1 MSFRRIMT
9 WVLVLVMLFSVS
21 GAVAEIE
28 TIINEDGSRIEIYS
42 EDGVIREK
50 SYIDSEGFYYQSE
63 FYYPDGTIRGST
75 KSHIDADGKYVQE
88 RFDAGGSLTE
98 ISKNYTDGEGKNVY
112 EVYDSSSSLNWV
124 NKSYT
129 DSENKD
135 VSEHYNGDSVLE
147 SINIS
152 YTDADGKRVIERYD
166 SDSVFESMNIWYTN
180 AEGKDVWER
189 YNSDKELEDLTIS
202 YEAEGTRVT
211 ENYDSNR
218 VMMEYIIRTSEA
230 DGSSRSNTYSPEG
243 VLLSYGTYKELDDG
257 TTIDQTFNPADQL
270 IQETVWDK
278 DGGYYSKSY
287 YDDGTLK
294 SQVLDNKDGYIFSEY
309 RENGVIVS
317 EYTYQPDG
325 SYSSK
330 EFDDA
335 GKVISESSGK
345 ATVNYVYRDD
355 ALYQTV
361 TQITSDSGD
370 TQTTIRKDVAG
381 NVISETQ
388 STYGEGGEQ
397 LTMTI
402 KDGSGKIIS
411 EDWREPDTGE
421 WAGWALDHNGV
432 KTAYSTEGDIYIEEK
447 TAPDGTVTTIRN
459 KMDMTSS
466 IRPFESYETYV
477 NGKLVSTSQYGERD
491 PETLLPTSMETRDLD
506 GNVIETTQWE
516 EQPDGSTIRTTKN
529 AQGTVIEERRY
540 NEDELYTGG
549 FLMTANGMEKYSY
562 NDYNDKVVEVYDKAG
577 ALVEVLV
584 INRDGVV
591 VSKEVKKVAVLPP
604 QPVYTWFPNNT
615 VSTMGLSFREVKPE
629 LTKKWYH
636 FTPID
641 LSRDGEQVIPLV
653 ASNAFIVGR
662 VYVNVKG
669 DEVIVTYMA
678 RGQGSAGTFRVH
690 SEFLTFFPDLASVTE
705 VEPEKL
711 GEGFK
716 FGEPISIEQD
726 LNGDTNV
733 LLFVRNV
740 ATYRDY
746 YTGDMRHG
754 RYWPNLKQHKEYR
767 EALQGMMD

>member
-1 MSFRRIMT
+1 MSITRIMT

-21 GAVAEIE
+21 GAMAENIY
-28 TIINEDGSRIEIYS
+28 NEDGSYVQVNVG
-42 EDGVIREK
+42 EDGVVQSK
-50 SYIDSEGFYYQSE
+50 YYYDAEGNNYLDEYFN
-63 FYYPDGTIRGST
+63 PDGTLSSYT
-75 KSHIDADGKYVQE
+75 KFFTDDEGRYVNE
-88 RFDAGGSLTE
+88 NFDAEGGLLGGEARYFDEVKKLNITE
-98 ISKNYTDGEGKNVY
+98 
-112 EVYDSSSSLNWV
+112 L
-124 NKSYT
+124 
-129 DSENKD
+129 
-135 VSEHYNGDSVLE
+135 
-147 SINIS
+147 
-152 YTDADGKRVIERYD
+152 
-166 SDSVFESMNIWYTN
+166 F
-180 AEGKDVWER
+180 
-189 YNSDKELEDLTIS
+189 
-202 YEAEGTRVT
+202 
-211 ENYDSNR
+211 DSNR
-218 VMMEYIIRTSEA
+218 VLVEYAETA
-230 DGSSRSNTYSPEG
+230 YKPEG
-243 VLLSYGTYKELDDG
+243 GGSTTQVFSPDG
-257 TTIDQTFNPADQL
+257 TLLRYSQNSWVDGGTSSEKIYNAKDQL
-270 IQETVWDK
+270 IQEYSWGP
-278 DGGYYSKSY
+278 DGEYRHATYYEN
-287 YDDGTLK
+287 GNLK
-294 SQVLDNKDGYIFSEY
+294 SE
-309 RENGVIVS
+309 
-317 EYTYQPDG
+317 DG
-325 SYSSK
+325 STGTDGWFVK
-330 EFDDA
+330 EYNEAGVLISENVGDANNQWIQREYDDA
-335 GKVISESSGK
+335 GNLLSEQTSTH
-345 ATVNYVYRDD
+345 TVQNEYRDGK
-355 ALYQTV
+355 LYQTV
-361 TQITSDSGD
+361 TVTRNETGEL
-370 TQTTIRKDVAG
+370 TTTTRQDAAG
-381 NVISETQ
+381 NIISETQ
-388 STYGEGGEQ
+388 TTYDESGMQ
-397 LTMTI
+397 LTTMT

-411 EDWREPDTGE
+411 EDWLEPDTGN
-421 WAGWALDHNGV
+421 WAGWELDHNGV
-432 KTAYSTEGDIYIEEK
+432 KIAYSYEGDIKIEER

-459 KMDMTSS
+459 KMDMTSPGQ
-466 IRPFESYETYV
+466 PFVSFETYV
-477 NGKLVSTSQYGERD
+477 NGKLVSTSLYGERD
-491 PETLLPTSMETRDLD
+491 PETLLPSSMETRDMD
-506 GNVIETTQWE
+506 GNVIETTLWE
-516 EQPDGSTIRTTKN
+516 EQPDGGTIRTTKN

-540 NEDELYTGG
+540 NEDDNYIGG
-549 FLMTANGMEKYSY
+549 FIMTANGMEKYSY

-669 DEVIVTYMA
+669 DEVTVTYMA

-716 FGEPISIEQD
+716 FGEPISIEKD

-754 RYWPNLKQHKEYR
+754 RYWPNLKQHKDYR